1 VPGKNHPKKVINN
14 LIFYK
19 TQNSII
25 MELKVVRSVKNEN
38 STLGKMYL
46 NNEFY
51 AYTCEDKVRNIKGD
65 IKKKIKGQ
73 TAIDAGRYEVVLSF
87 SNHFQKYL
95 PLLLNV
101 PCFEGI
107 RIHGGNT
114 AADSLGCILIGA
126 NGDLKT
132 GISNCASKV
141 SNLVAALKSVEK
153 KEKIWIEVVDA

>member
-1 VPGKNHPKKVINN
+1 
-14 LIFYK
+14 
-19 TQNSII
+19 
-25 MELKVVRSVKNEN
+25 MELKVVRIVKNET

-65 IKKKIKGQ
+65 IRKKVEGQ
-73 TAIDAGRYEVVLSF
+73 TAIDEGRYEVVLSF
-87 SNHFQKYL
+87 SNRFQKYL

-126 NGDLKT
+126 NSDLKT
-132 GISNCASKV
+132 CISNCASKV
-141 SNLVAALKSVEK
+141 NNLVAILKTVEK
-153 KEKIWIEVVDA
+153 KEKIWIDIVEA